1 MRLNG
6 REEVPGVIPLEKEL
20 ISRIEL
26 FIKLRWLA
34 GGGVTAAI
42 WTTGS
47 LLHLPIPVVPL
58 YLIGGLILLYNAF
71 FWIYARKLR
80 AAAPYSHAV
89 LARLANLQIMADW
102 LALIF
107 IVHFSGG
114 IESPVIFY
122 FIFHVIFSTFVLSPR
137 ASYLQSTLAALLI
150 IVLSILEYH
159 QVIPH
164 VSISGILAGDLYDN
178 SLYVSSFLF
187 FFVSTLYISTYLT
200 SSIINKLRGREK
212 ELITLKDD
220 LEEAYHKLEKSDAA
234 KSQFVFMVTH
244 ELRRPLSAI
253 ESILGLFIEGYT
265 GGLLEKQ
272 KRLLQRIEYRT
283 TWLLTLVRDLRDGLR
298 AEIKKEKP
306 IQLDLVTVIEK
317 IQDSLRREVE
327 DKALDLRLSFS
338 QSPLFV
344 RSDKGKMELLF
355 FNLMNN
361 AVRYTPTRGKISL
374 KVSKEDSLVR
384 IQISDTGIGIPEQDL
399 SMIFEEFYR
408 AKNARSMEREGTGLG
423 LPIVRRIVEI
433 YGGQVAVKSQVGKGT
448 TFSFDLAIGE
458 ETSNA

>member
-1 MRLNG
+1 M
-6 REEVPGVIPLEKEL
+6 
-20 ISRIEL
+20 
-26 FIKLRWLA
+26 
-34 GGGVTAAI
+34 
-42 WTTGS
+42 
-47 LLHLPIPVVPL
+47 
-58 YLIGGLILLYNAF
+58 
-71 FWIYARKLR
+71 
-80 AAAPYSHAV
+80 
-89 LARLANLQIMADW
+89 
-102 LALIF
+102 
-107 IVHFSGG
+107 
-114 IESPVIFY
+114 
-122 FIFHVIFSTFVLSPR
+122 
-137 ASYLQSTLAALLI
+137 
-150 IVLSILEYH
+150 
-159 QVIPH
+159 
-164 VSISGILAGDLYDN
+164 
-178 SLYVSSFLF
+178 
-187 FFVSTLYISTYLT
+187 
-200 SSIINKLRGREK
+200 
-212 ELITLKDD
+212 
-220 LEEAYHKLEKSDAA
+220 
-234 KSQFVFMVTH
+234 
-244 ELRRPLSAI
+244 
-253 ESILGLFIEGYT
+253 
-265 GGLLEKQ
+265 EKQ
-272 KRLLQRIEYRT
+272 KRLLRRIEYRT

-374 KVSKEDSLVR
+374 KVSKEDCLVR

-433 YGGQVAVKSQVGKGT
+433 YGGEITVKSQVGKGT

>member
-6 REEVPGVIPLEKEL
+6 RQEVPGVIPLEKEL

-26 FIKLRWLA
+26 FVRLRWLA

-42 WTTGS
+42 WMVNS
-47 LLHLPIPVVPL
+47 LLHVPIPVVPL
-58 YLIGGLILLYNAF
+58 YLIGGSILLYNAF

-80 AAAPYSHAV
+80 TTAPYSHAV
-89 LARLANLQIMADW
+89 LARFANLQIMADW
-102 LALIF
+102 LALIL

-114 IESPVIFY
+114 TESPVIFY

-164 VSISGILAGDLYDN
+164 VSISGILAGDLYGN

-200 SSIINKLRGREK
+200 SSIINKLRGRET
-212 ELITLKDD
+212 ELMTLKDD
-220 LEEAYHKLEKSDAA
+220 LEEACHELEKSDAA

-253 ESILGLFIEGYT
+253 ESILGLFLEGYT

-272 KRLLQRIEYRT
+272 KRLIQRIEYRT
-283 TWLLTLVRDLRDGLR
+283 TCLLTLVRDLRDGLR

-306 IQLDLVTVIEK
+306 MQLDLVAVIEK

-355 FNLMNN
+355 FNLMSN

-374 KVSKEDSLVR
+374 KVSKEGSFVR

>member
-6 REEVPGVIPLEKEL
+6 RQEVPGVIPLEKEL

-26 FIKLRWLA
+26 FVRLRWLA

-42 WTTGS
+42 WMVNS
-47 LLHLPIPVVPL
+47 LLHVPIPVVPL
-58 YLIGGLILLYNAF
+58 YLIGGSILLYNAF
-71 FWIYARKLR
+71 FWIHARKLR
-80 AAAPYSHAV
+80 TTTPYSHAV
-89 LARLANLQIMADW
+89 LARFANLQIMADW
-102 LALIF
+102 LALIL

-114 IESPVIFY
+114 TESPVIFY

-164 VSISGILAGDLYDN
+164 VSISGILAGDLYGN

-200 SSIINKLRGREK
+200 SSIINKLRGRET
-212 ELITLKDD
+212 ELMTLKDD
-220 LEEAYHKLEKSDAA
+220 LEEACHELEKSDAA

-253 ESILGLFIEGYT
+253 ESILGLFLEGYT

-272 KRLLQRIEYRT
+272 KRLIQRIEYRT
-283 TWLLTLVRDLRDGLR
+283 TCLLTLVRDLRDGLR

-306 IQLDLVTVIEK
+306 MQLDLVSVIEK

-355 FNLMNN
+355 FNLMSN

-374 KVSKEDSLVR
+374 KVSKEGSFVR